1 MYLHWWNSVLREFSV
16 GFFEMDFRMSVLG
29 FALVCTPGKAGLVN
43 QGCLPWGSVSFDLFE
58 SQSKILATNPELA
71 FGVESGL
78 RLQEIRLV
86 LVSGWVG
93 KSGVGTETKFQAWVT
108 VVEIMGWRCQEIWP
122 EFFFLSVVM
131 IFKGKNILK
140 FIQSKM
146 TLFGYSSIVGD
157 VKNT

>member
-29 FALVCTPGKAGLVN
+29 FPLVCTPGKAGLVN

-93 KSGVGTETKFQAWVT
+93 NPQALPLVAYHQSPEQTFLPTFPTLVKKSFCPPAYLFD
-108 VVEIMGWRCQEIWP
+108 CNADLN
-122 EFFFLSVVM
+122 FS
-131 IFKGKNILK
+131 
-140 FIQSKM
+140 
-146 TLFGYSSIVGD
+146 TLWA
-157 VKNT
+157 NTRGSLNSPS